1 MNEVWAPLRSLRL
14 RWARGAPPAS
24 RPFRAAAQF
33 PQPRGAPGRQHPP
46 RRLAKPAVWGTC
58 LSGASLKSRGAR
70 HGIQTLHSVG
80 RETSAGWRVPSPL
93 WLCARGGKGWGRG
106 GGGHGQTAAS
116 WSRLPASRP
125 LFSPLPSAKELLS
138 QFSGLCQRKGSTP
151 GCNLVSRGPA
161 SARPPAAIL
170 DCSPG
175 CLRLHPAP
183 STAAVRERRTS
194 VVSLL
199 FSK

>member
-1 MNEVWAPLRSLRL
+1 MGPPDASTLPVGWKSPPS
-14 RWARGAPPAS
+14 GALVSQVQVLKVGVPGMGFK
-24 RPFRAAAQF
+24 PFALQE
-33 PQPRGAPGRQHPP
+33 GRQVQVGEFPP
-46 RRLAKPAVWGTC
+46 HCG
-58 LSGASLKSRGAR
+58 S
-70 HGIQTLHSVG
+70 
-80 RETSAGWRVPSPL
+80 
-93 WLCARGGKGWGRG
+93 ARGGEKGWGRG